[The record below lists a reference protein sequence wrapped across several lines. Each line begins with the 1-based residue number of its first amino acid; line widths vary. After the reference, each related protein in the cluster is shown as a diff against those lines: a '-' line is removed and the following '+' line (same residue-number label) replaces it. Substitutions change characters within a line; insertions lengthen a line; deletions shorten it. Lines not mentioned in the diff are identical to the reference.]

1 MHPDDVVDWTIRNQR
16 PQSWVGS
23 FWIVGWMMF
32 WTGALVIVEL
42 WAPYPWR
49 GFVYPSTLVLI
60 LISFMT
66 LVALLDGPHPIRRL
80 RLGEDLQ
87 VVPAY
92 RLKPA
97 DIRCIRMAADPDED
111 YVESKLPVPLCLV
124 TLEGRRGRPIRL
136 VVSVGDATRL
146 RDWAERKGVILD
158 DPHGY
163 SSRGVRNGPA

>member
-66 LVALLDGPHPIRRL
+66 LVAQIGTSRL
-80 RLGEDLQ
+80 TFEVL
-87 VVPAY
+87 
-92 RLKPA
+92 
-97 DIRCIRMAADPDED
+97 I
-111 YVESKLPVPLCLV
+111 CLSG
-124 TLEGRRGRPIRL
+124 L
-136 VVSVGDATRL
+136 
-146 RDWAERKGVILD
+146 
-158 DPHGY
+158 
-163 SSRGVRNGPA
+163 